1 MKLTSEG
8 IAVIEDDTH
17 LSKWI
22 EEQKTLEVAKGFCEL
37 FARFIPPGGT
47 VIDVGA
53 CLGDMTAT
61 FSRMV
66 GDNGSVIAFEPNPAA
81 FECLYHN
88 MKPYKNVRLINCGL
102 GSVRSSASVV
112 HPPNADKN
120 LGASQLKDGGPVL
133 ITSMDN
139 LSASWKRVDFIKIDA
154 EGWEPRILNG
164 AIDTLKRFKPTILVE
179 INIPILESMGQT
191 RHDVMKPLMDLGYA
205 FQPAE
210 PHLSWDLPQLD
221 VLCIPPI

>member
-1 MKLTSEG
+1 MKFTKEG
-8 IAVIEDDTH
+8 IAVVETDSH

-22 EEQKTLEVAKGFCEL
+22 EEQKTLEVAAAYCEL
-37 FARFIPPGGT
+37 FRRFIPEGGC

-61 FSRMV
+61 FSKMV
-66 GDNGSVIAFEPNPAA
+66 GPDGSVIAFEPNPPA

-88 MKPYKNVRLINCGL
+88 MKPYKNVRLMNCGL
-102 GSVRSSASVV
+102 GQGRSSASVLPEV
-112 HPPNADKN
+112 N
-120 LGASQLKDGGPVL
+120 LGATRLKDGGPVL

-164 AIDTLKRFKPTILVE
+164 AADTLKRFMPVVLVE
-179 INIPILESMGQT
+179 VSIPLLAAMGQT

-205 FQPAE
+205 FQPSEA
-210 PHLSWDLPQLD
+210 HHSFNMPQLD